1 MVNAIKFWLHAAEMI
16 SEEKGDISTDDFDIR
31 ICAI

>member
-1 MVNAIKFWLHAAEMI
+1 LHAAEMI

-31 ICAI
+31 ICAIW